1 MIVGTPQDH
10 PQKMNN
16 QILRNAS
23 KIISYTGLLKNEVVK
38 LNVGD
43 IEQNG
48 SVVSLIQPVPGPYPK
63 YFQKAPITVSD
74 AAREILEY
82 HINYL
87 KSVAPYNSPKT
98 PLFPI
103 MKSIRRYEEKKL
115 WNALSCF
122 CRYYK
127 YDRHREA
134 GIHRLS
140 WEMSAKGFSKNQIV
154 EAAHK
159 FSRYKNIKKT
169 EILVNEG
176 IHLNPSD
183 YDEFY
188 SSCRSS
194 AGFLVNYIKAWPD
207 RVEQQLIKLESC
219 LEKLYERDINK
230 ILSDLNKALFEYR
243 KVLKLDDQSLKLADY
258 VPIITRKRR

>member
-1 MIVGTPQDH
+1 
-10 PQKMNN
+10 
-16 QILRNAS
+16 
-23 KIISYTGLLKNEVVK
+23 
-38 LNVGD
+38 
-43 IEQNG
+43 
-48 SVVSLIQPVPGPYPK
+48 
-63 YFQKAPITVSD
+63 
-74 AAREILEY
+74 
-82 HINYL
+82 
-87 KSVAPYNSPKT
+87 
-98 PLFPI
+98 